1 MSTTANGGHRL
12 PYEVIEGGNG
22 PYLFL
27 VHGMLSSRR
36 QWRPNLEALC
46 RHARPVMFDL
56 WGHGDAPCPLD
67 DESYQVHTIIGEFER
82 VRQELGAQRVLLCG
96 QSLGACFTLRYS
108 FEHPERVIGQMFTNS
123 MSALSPPGAFGD
135 PAQRQARAALIEAE
149 GSSALAKLPFHPR
162 HARRLPAEV
171 RDELIEAADGVDP
184 RAFARLSTIT
194 GPQLSVTTE
203 LRRIACPTLLVNGV
217 WEKTFQPLR
226 DIAVRDIPGCEVA
239 DLQAGHAVNLENVA
253 AFNQVVADFLGRMAQ
268 AA

>member
-12 PYEVIEGGNG
+12 PYEVIEGGSG

-46 RHARPVMFDL
+46 RHARPVLFDL

-67 DESYQVHTIIGEFER
+67 DESYQVSTIIGEFET

-149 GSSALAKLPFHPR
+149 GAPALAKLPFHPR
-162 HARRLPAEV
+162 HARRLPPQV

-194 GPQLSVTTE
+194 GPQLSVAAE
-203 LRRIACPTLLVNGV
+203 LHRIACPTLLVNGV

-239 DLQAGHAVNLENVA
+239 DLQAGHAVNLENIE
-253 AFNQVVADFLGRMAQ
+253 AFNQVAADFLGRMA
-268 AA
+268 